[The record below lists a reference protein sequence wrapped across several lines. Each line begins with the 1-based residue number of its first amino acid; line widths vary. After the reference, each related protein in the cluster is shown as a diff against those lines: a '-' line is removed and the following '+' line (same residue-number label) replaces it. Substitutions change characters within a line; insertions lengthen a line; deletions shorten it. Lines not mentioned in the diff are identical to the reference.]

1 MEKRIEEIALVTG
14 ASSGIGKE
22 TAVRLAERGLQVI
35 AAARRLDRLEE
46 LAKRHRSIIPKQVDL
61 SDPTDTENFCSYL
74 SELPQPVSILINNA
88 GYATRGVLEDVP
100 LEKIKRV
107 FEVNLF
113 ALIRVTQACLPAMRA
128 NRSGIIVNVSSIVGK
143 FSFPGSCVYAAS
155 KYAVE
160 GITDGLRVELAPFG
174 IRVVAI
180 RPGAIATEFGQVA
193 EQMTGDL
200 LGTTDPDYRPFYQTA
215 KAATEEIWADDPPQP
230 TGHYCRPDCRCR
242 ICAATEGRV
251 CRRLQK
257 RSFFGETG
265 RTRRRRIFPIH
276 AGALQPVGAEGLTTP
291 PSDDKAFN
299 LNLTSNWNADSSYIL
314 LVREVHARGRV
325 AQLGERRPYKPKV
338 TGSSPVPPTNSLYRR
353 GCGRAPYCR

>member
-1 MEKRIEEIALVTG
+1 MEKPIEEIALVTG

-35 AAARRLDRLEE
+35 AAARRLERLEE

-200 LGTTDPDYRPFYQTA
+200 IATTDPDYRPFYQTA
-215 KAATEEIWADDPPQP
+215 KAATEEIWADDPPSQP
-230 TGHYCRPDCRCR
+230 DIIADLIVEAVFAQPPKSVY
-242 ICAATEGRV
+242 AAGSKSG
-251 CRRLQK
+251 LFLGK
-257 RSFFGETG
+257 RAELDDDGFFRFMLE
-265 RTRRRRIFPIH
+265 R
-276 AGALQPVGAEGLTTP
+276 
-291 PSDDKAFN
+291 FN
-299 LNLTSNWNADSSYIL
+299 LSEL
-314 LVREVHARGRV
+314 
-325 AQLGERRPYKPKV
+325 KV
-338 TGSSPVPPTNSLYRR
+338 
-353 GCGRAPYCR
+353 